1 METIHSNYRE
11 KNTKGISK
19 GINVDELQKENKTL
33 TKRLEDAEVTLKEYE
48 LDKEAHNLRLG
59 YNNQLI
65 ETNDELFRDL

>member
-59 YNNQLI
+59 YNN
-65 ETNDELFRDL
+65 

>member
-1 METIHSNYRE
+1 METIHNNYRE

-19 GINVDELQKENKTL
+19 GINIDELQKENKTL

-65 ETNDELFRDL
+65 ETND